1 MKLKYYLRGLGIG
14 IIVTALVMRFL
25 AGGADEITDEEVR
38 IRAAQLG
45 MVEES
50 TTLADGLEKREQ
62 LAKSKKLSNSEN
74 AVSQNAV
81 SENKISENKVSENVV
96 TENTASQNAASQ
108 NVVSENAVSENM
120 LSRERDEEA
129 ETKTKDVS
137 GKEEKEVPAEQVESG
152 NQTAE
157 FVTVTVGSG
166 QGSLQVAAACQRA
179 GLVEDAA
186 EFDLFLCSGG
196 YDRRLVT
203 GEHQIARG
211 ALPEEIAKALTTR
224 N

>member
-96 TENTASQNAASQ
+96 TENTASQNG
-108 NVVSENAVSENM
+108 VSENM
-120 LSRERDEEA
+120 ISRERDEEA
-129 ETKTKDVS
+129 ETAINDVS
-137 GKEEKEVPAEQVESG
+137 EKEEREVPEEQTKG
-152 NQTAE
+152 ANQTVE
-157 FVTVTVGSG
+157 FVTVIVGSG

-179 GLVEDAA
+179 GLVEDAV
-186 EFDLFLCSGG
+186 EFDSFLCSGG
-196 YDRRLVT
+196 YDRRLVA
-203 GEHQIARG
+203 GEHQIAQG

>member
-96 TENTASQNAASQ
+96 TENTASQN
-108 NVVSENAVSENM
+108 VVSENAVSENM

-186 EFDLFLCSGG
+186 EFDSFLCSGG